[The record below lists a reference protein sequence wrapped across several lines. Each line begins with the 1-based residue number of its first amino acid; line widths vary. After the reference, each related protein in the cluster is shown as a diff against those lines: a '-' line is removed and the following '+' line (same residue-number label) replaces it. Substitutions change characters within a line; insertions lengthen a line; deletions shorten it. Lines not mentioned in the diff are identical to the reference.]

1 MVGWLALGVLVL
13 SVALLGWRARR
24 DDARRKLAWDPL
36 ARDFMLGF
44 DPVGGSIRGKYR
56 LLRVEI
62 TARRTLPGLGPWR
75 TRVAARYE
83 GVVPEGL
90 ALSAR
95 DAELRCVARA
105 PETLTRWLDAH
116 RRRELLPPLL
126 RGGVHVSGHTAI
138 VEAPGLLT
146 DPEALRTVLG
156 QLAELAKLLS
166 LR

>member
-1 MVGWLALGVLVL
+1 MRVWLVL
-13 SVALLGWRARR
+13 LGGLAVVALLWWRARR
-24 DDARRKLAWDPL
+24 DDARRAFAWEGL

-44 DPVGGSIRGKYR
+44 DTGSRSIRGKYR

-62 TARRTLPGLGPWR
+62 TASRRLLGLGQLL
-75 TRVAARYE
+75 TRVNARYE

-90 ALSAR
+90 ALSTAGG
-95 DAELRCVARA
+95 ELRASART
-105 PETLTRWLDAH
+105 PDTLARWLDAH

-126 RGGVHVSGHTAI
+126 QGGVHVSGHTAT
-138 VEAPGLLT
+138 VDTPGLLT
-146 DPEALRTVLG
+146 DPEALRTLLG